1 MEKASKLLNLLMN
14 DASSDGE
21 ILNARKALKKRLKAL
36 NKDLN
41 IGENNNYDFEEIKS
55 IKERCGEL
63 ILENI
68 ALKKKKEES
77 EKLVRTL
84 QYENNNIIYENK
96 KLKDEIWE
104 LNSYKTLSIKKKGI
118 IVGISL
124 VISILFISTIW
135 AFQKTISELEQENI
149 VYSISLKN
157 NTLEKTLI
165 EKENKTNRVNNQR
178 FKNSDFEKL
187 TDKRKKLFYMIMA
200 YKGVK
205 NITDEDRDKFMD
217 EFLGNKE
224 GMEKPLKDVYNI
236 NIEDFKR
243 RYFTD
248 KSINDALKLYN
259 VLAEDAFESIEG
271 KWKQFF
277 YMIMDYKNV
286 EKITCEDKIKFV
298 EKFLNH
304 QETRDTYK
312 ALKDIYGIDR
322 NDFKSK
328 YETYS
333 ARKKAFNRYN

>member
-1 MEKASKLLNLLMN
+1 MEKANKLLNLLMN

-21 ILNARKALKKRLKAL
+21 ILNARKALKKRLKTL

-68 ALKKKKEES
+68 ALKNKKAES

-104 LNSYKTLSIKKKGI
+104 LNSYKTLCIKKKGI
-118 IVGISL
+118 IVGISI

-135 AFQKTISELEQENI
+135 AFQKTISELEQEK
-149 VYSISLKN
+149 YSISLKN

-165 EKENKTNRVNNQR
+165 EKEKKINRINNQR

-205 NITDEDRDKFMD
+205 NITDEDKTKFMN

-236 NIEDFKR
+236 NIEDFER

-248 KSINDALKLYN
+248 ESINEALRLYN
-259 VLAEDAFESIEG
+259 VIAEDTFESIEG

-277 YMIMDYKNV
+277 YMIMNYKNV
-286 EKITCEDKIKFV
+286 ENITCEDKIEFV

-304 QETRDTYK
+304 QTGDTYK
-312 ALKDIYGIDR
+312 ALKDVYGIDR